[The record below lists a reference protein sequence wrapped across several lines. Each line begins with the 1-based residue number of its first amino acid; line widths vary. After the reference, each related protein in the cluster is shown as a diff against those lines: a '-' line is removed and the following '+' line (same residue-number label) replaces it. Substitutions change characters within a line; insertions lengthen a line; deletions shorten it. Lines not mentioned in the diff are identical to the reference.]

1 MLVYSQKNAQTEELA
16 MSEDRLTRI
25 ENKLDQLAEAMIAMA
40 RMEEKMITLFRRM
53 DKYDESQG
61 KIDTR
66 LQAVERNNIQT
77 NTFGYLVDKGVWI
90 ILGAAAAFLVKQLG
104 Q

>member
-1 MLVYSQKNAQTEELA
+1 
-16 MSEDRLTRI
+16 MSDERLTRI
-25 ENKLDQLAEAMIAMA
+25 ETKLDKLADAMISMA

-77 NTFGYLVDKGVWI
+77 NTFGYLVDKAVWI
-90 ILGAAAAFLVKQLG
+90 ILGAAAAFIIKYLG

>member
-1 MLVYSQKNAQTEELA
+1 MSVYPSENLQPQEPA
-16 MSEDRLTRI
+16 MSDERLTRI
-25 ENKLDQLAEAMIAMA
+25 ETKLDKLADAMISMA

-53 DKYDESQG
+53 DKYDEGQG

-66 LQAVERNNIQT
+66 LQTIEKNNIQT
-77 NTFGYLVDKGVWI
+77 NTFGYLVDKAVWI
-90 ILGAAAAFLVKQLG
+90 ILGAAAAFIIKYLG

>member
-1 MLVYSQKNAQTEELA
+1 MSVYSQGNAQPEELA

-25 ENKLDQLAEAMIAMA
+25 EAKLDQLAEAMIAMA
-40 RMEEKMITLFRRM
+40 RMEEKMITLFKRM
-53 DKYDESQG
+53 DKYDENQG

-66 LQAVERNNIQT
+66 LQAVEKNNIQT
-77 NTFGYLVDKGVWI
+77 NTFGYLVDKAVWI
-90 ILGAAAAFLVKQLG
+90 ILGAAAAFLIKQFG

>member
-1 MLVYSQKNAQTEELA
+1 VYSQGNAQPEELA

-25 ENKLDQLAEAMIAMA
+25 EAKLDQLAEAMIAMA
-40 RMEEKMITLFRRM
+40 RMEEKMITLFKRM
-53 DKYDESQG
+53 DKYDENQG

-66 LQAVERNNIQT
+66 LQAVEKNNIQT
-77 NTFGYLVDKGVWI
+77 NTFGYLVDKAVWI
-90 ILGAAAAFLVKQLG
+90 ILGAAAAFLIKQFG

>member
-1 MLVYSQKNAQTEELA
+1 
-16 MSEDRLTRI
+16 MSDERLTRI
-25 ENKLDQLAEAMIAMA
+25 ETKLDKLADAMIAMA

-77 NTFGYLVDKGVWI
+77 NTFGYLVDKAVWI
-90 ILGAAAAFLVKQLG
+90 ILGAAAAFIIKYLG

>member
-1 MLVYSQKNAQTEELA
+1 

-25 ENKLDQLAEAMIAMA
+25 ETKLDQLAEAMIAMA
-40 RMEEKMITLFRRM
+40 RMEEKMITLFKRM
-53 DKYDESQG
+53 DKYDENQG

-66 LQAVERNNIQT
+66 LQAVEKNNIQT
-77 NTFGYLVDKGVWI
+77 NTFGYLVDKAVWI
-90 ILGAAAAFLVKQLG
+90 ILGAAAAFLIKQFG

>member
-1 MLVYSQKNAQTEELA
+1 
-16 MSEDRLTRI
+16 MSDERLTRI
-25 ENKLDQLAEAMIAMA
+25 ETKLDKLADAMISMA

-53 DKYDESQG
+53 DKYDEGQG

-66 LQAVERNNIQT
+66 LQTIEKNNIQT
-77 NTFGYLVDKGVWI
+77 NTFGYLVDKAVWI
-90 ILGAAAAFLVKQLG
+90 ILGAAAAFIIKYLG

>member
-1 MLVYSQKNAQTEELA
+1 MSVYSSENLQPQEPA
-16 MSEDRLTRI
+16 MSDERLTRI
-25 ENKLDQLAEAMIAMA
+25 ETKLDKLADAMIAMA

-77 NTFGYLVDKGVWI
+77 NTFGYLVDKAVWI
-90 ILGAAAAFLVKQLG
+90 ILGAAAAFIIKYLG